1 MSPAWK
7 PPSPPW
13 PGQRHSPTILDC
25 GFWREPGGGSPPGK
39 TPKIARPLGPDSC
52 PSATTESMCNSVVL
66 GRINPKRRL
75 EGFSGLR
82 RVGFLAGLLRF
93 FDQLFGLFI
102 SIHRVF
108 KSSLAQFMSGQMICL
123 AVGFSR
129 GVVDVACQVVKF
141 RGSTVCTL
149 GHGVLLPCSM
159 QTNQERPSARF
170 LSSVYISRFSST
182 PGGEKLSVC
191 ALGS

>member
-1 MSPAWK
+1 
-7 PPSPPW
+7 
-13 PGQRHSPTILDC
+13 
-25 GFWREPGGGSPPGK
+25 
-39 TPKIARPLGPDSC
+39 
-52 PSATTESMCNSVVL
+52 
-66 GRINPKRRL
+66 
-75 EGFSGLR
+75 
-82 RVGFLAGLLRF
+82 
-93 FDQLFGLFI
+93 
-102 SIHRVF
+102 
-108 KSSLAQFMSGQMICL
+108 
-123 AVGFSR
+123 VGFSR